1 MAQPCILCV
10 FVFFFGWKFRPGH
23 TTHVFDVFSNFKEVI
38 ELDMCFVF
46 FWQIWFRPGHNT
58 HVFYMFVTENAE
70 NLRKSPKSQK
80 MPKNRK
86 KC

>member
-1 MAQPCILCV
+1 MYFVCFCV
-10 FVFFFGWKFRPGH
+10 FFGWKFRPGH

-70 NLRKSPKSQK
+70 NLRKIAKNAKNLQK
-80 MPKNRK
+80 
-86 KC
+86 C